1 MCKRACVGGVGPA
14 SQAAAGF
21 KGRSAALGETPV
33 PTIKSSKKRG
43 SSIVVSCPP
52 PPAPRFAV
60 LCLRLLFLKGSY
72 GSGEVLLPLWK
83 GASEEAD
90 VPPFV
95 GVLMFTKL
103 RLIFWSMS
111 LGAYVL

>member
-1 MCKRACVGGVGPA
+1 MLFPA
-14 SQAAAGF
+14 
-21 KGRSAALGETPV
+21 LL
-33 PTIKSSKKRG
+33 
-43 SSIVVSCPP
+43 

-83 GASEEAD
+83 GVPEEAD
-90 VPPFV
+90 VMPFV
-95 GVLMFTKL
+95 GVLVFTEL
-103 RLIFWSMS
+103 CLIFWSES

>member
-14 SQAAAGF
+14 SQAAADF

-33 PTIKSSKKRG
+33 PTIKSSKKKRG

-52 PPAPRFAV
+52 SPRPSVCGSLLTPAVSERI
-60 LCLRLLFLKGSY
+60 
-72 GSGEVLLPLWK
+72 LWQWR
-83 GASEEAD
+83 GAPEEAD
-90 VPPFV
+90 VLPFV
-95 GVLMFTKL
+95 GVLVFTKL
-103 RLIFWSMS
+103 YLIFWSKS

>member
-1 MCKRACVGGVGPA
+1 MWARPHRWQQVSKVGLQLWGKPQCLQLNLQKKKKEVLLLLFPA
-14 SQAAAGF
+14 
-21 KGRSAALGETPV
+21 LL
-33 PTIKSSKKRG
+33 
-43 SSIVVSCPP
+43 

-83 GASEEAD
+83 GAPEEAD
-90 VPPFV
+90 VIPFV
-95 GVLMFTKL
+95 GVLVFTEL
-103 RLIFWSMS
+103 CLIFWSES